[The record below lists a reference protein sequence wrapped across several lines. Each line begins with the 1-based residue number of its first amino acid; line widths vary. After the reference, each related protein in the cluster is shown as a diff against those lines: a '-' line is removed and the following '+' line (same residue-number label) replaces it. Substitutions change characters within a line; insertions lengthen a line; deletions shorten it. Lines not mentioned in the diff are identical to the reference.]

1 VHKSGVACESIR
13 WGSDFDLARNR
24 TAPSMLV
31 EKLIE
36 IAAGTMTSR
45 LDIIGFAL
53 SRFIHE
59 ELR

>member
-1 VHKSGVACESIR
+1 
-13 WGSDFDLARNR
+13 
-24 TAPSMLV
+24 MLV